1 MTETLATVEGVMSIA
16 FELARIREEHG
27 AQSGMYLSEVR
38 ALRAEVER
46 LAAQAAPSEQADL
59 RQLMG
64 MNEAEIDAELIAA
77 GISPDDAVKRADR
90 AIKGALATIRAE
102 RRLDV
107 IAADARALKGQ
118 P

>member
-1 MTETLATVEGVMSIA
+1 MKATPESLRKRCDTALQSLPDAPYRTMLA
-16 FELARIREEHG
+16 
-27 AQSGMYLSEVR
+27 
-38 ALRAEVER
+38 ALFGDLLAEVER
-46 LAAQAAPSEQADL
+46 LAAQAAPTEQADL

-77 GISPDDAVKRADR
+77 GISPDNAVKRADR
-90 AIKGALATIRAE
+90 AIKGALATVRAE

-107 IAADARALKGQ
+107 IYADARALKGQ